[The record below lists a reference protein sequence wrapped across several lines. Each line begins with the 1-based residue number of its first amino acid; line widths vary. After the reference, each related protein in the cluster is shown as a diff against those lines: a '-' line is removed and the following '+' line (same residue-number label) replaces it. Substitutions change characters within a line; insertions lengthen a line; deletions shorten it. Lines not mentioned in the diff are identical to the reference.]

1 MPADSQKATRAQVK
15 SHNKRLILKTIYKE
29 NQISRAAI
37 ARMTHLTR
45 PTVSSIVAEL
55 MAERLVKE
63 VGQRPSAGGKPAT
76 LLSVAEDSHCL
87 IGIDLANSQFRGA
100 LLNLRGQVQHRFSLP
115 VNNRDGE
122 AALALVYELID
133 ALVAAA
139 NSPLLGI
146 GIGAPGLINA
156 KQGIIHRAINL
167 NWKNLPLRKLL
178 QTRYARP
185 VYIVNDSQ
193 IAALGEYTFG
203 QTKNIANLIV
213 LKVGRGVSSGIVLN
227 GRLHYGDGF
236 GAGEIGHVKI
246 EEPGQLCRCGHY
258 GCLETIASSQAII
271 KQAQAIF
278 AGDPHSALHQFAA
291 SPEAITLETTRQ
303 AFQTG
308 DRAMQTVIARVGES
322 LGRAAANLVGA
333 LNIQRIVIAGSV
345 SAFGK
350 ALLLPIQETMQ
361 QSAYAPL
368 AENTQITLS
377 QLGDDI
383 VILGAAALLL
393 SNELGIV

>member
-76 LLSVAEDSHCL
+76 LLSVAKDSRCL
-87 IGIDLANSQFRGA
+87 IGIDLANSEFRGA

-278 AGDPHSALHQFAA
+278 TGDPRSALHQFAA

-308 DRAMQTVIARVGES
+308 DRAMQTVITRVGES

-350 ALLLPIQETMQ
+350 ALLLSIQETMQ

-368 AENTQITLS
+368 AKNTQITLS

>member
-1 MPADSQKATRAQVK
+1 MPANSQKATRAQVK

-37 ARMTHLTR
+37 ARITHLTR

-55 MAERLVKE
+55 IAERLVNE
-63 VGQRPSAGGKPAT
+63 VGQRSSGGGKPAT
-76 LLSVAEDSHCL
+76 LLGIAEDSHCL
-87 IGIDLANSQFRGA
+87 IGIDLANSEFRGA

-115 VNNRDGE
+115 VNNRDGK
-122 AALALVYELID
+122 AALALVYQLID
-133 ALVAAA
+133 TLVAAA
-139 NSPLLGI
+139 SNPLLGI

-156 KQGIIHRAINL
+156 EQGIIYRAVNL
-167 NWKNLPLRKLL
+167 NWQDLSLRKLL
-178 QTRYARP
+178 QTRYALP
-185 VYIVNDSQ
+185 THIVNDSQ

-203 QTKNIANLIV
+203 QAENIANLIV

-227 GRLHYGDGF
+227 GCLHYGDGF

-271 KQAQAIF
+271 KQAQSIF
-278 AGDPHSALHQFAA
+278 SSDPHSALHQFAA
-291 SPEAITLETTRQ
+291 SPEAITTETALQ
-303 AFQTG
+303 AFHAG
-308 DRAMQTVIARVGES
+308 DSAMQAVITRVGNN
-322 LGRAAANLVGA
+322 LGRAVANLVGA

-345 SAFGK
+345 SAFGD
-350 ALLLPIQETMQ
+350 ALLVSIQQTMQ

-368 AENTQITLS
+368 AENTQISLS
-377 QLGDDI
+377 KLGDDI